1 MATLAEQI
9 EAHLKRLLAASN
21 GMIEIQRRQVAH
33 LFACVPSQINYVL
46 ETRFTPERGYRV
58 ESRRGGGGYI
68 RITWVG
74 PWQATPRP
82 ARPRSLMEVIGSELG
97 REQAEELLRGLEAQG
112 RLEGRRGVL
121 VRTALEAATEG
132 LDGRLAD
139 RVRAQVLRSVLMV
152 VLA

>member
-21 GMIEIQRRQVAH
+21 GIIEIQRRELAR

-68 RITWVG
+68 RIMWLG
-74 PWQATPRP
+74 PWEASPRP
-82 ARPRSLMEVIGSELG
+82 IRSRPPWTVIGSEL
-97 REQAEELLRGLEAQG
+97 EAEYAEELIRVLEADG
-112 RLEGRRGVL
+112 WLEPRQGVL
-121 VRTALEAATEG
+121 VRAALDRATEG
-132 LDGRLAD
+132 LEGLIAD
-139 RVRAQVLRSVLMV
+139 RVRARVLRSILMV
-152 VLA
+152 LLQ